1 MTLIFRILVGTIGL
15 LIAGHQINVV
25 YGFFTGPYSNWYAYP
40 LNASVITLGLLALW
54 YALAGPQDLDRIG
67 RTLAVGLLVG
77 AVGLVAGIAY
87 GGIVL
92 PLSGRRPGN
101 LYPLIGILMTG
112 PAGFVLGCLGAV
124 LWRKILPRRGEA

>member
-15 LIAGHQINVV
+15 LVAGHQIYVV
-25 YGFFTGPYSNWYAYP
+25 YGFFTGPYTNWFAYP

-67 RTLAVGLLVG
+67 RTLLVGLLVG

-87 GGIVL
+87 GGIVPL
-92 PLSGRRPGN
+92 LSGRRPSN
-101 LYPLIGILMTG
+101 LYPLIGILTTG
-112 PAGFVLGCLGAV
+112 PAGFVLGCLGAF
-124 LWRKILPRRGEA
+124 LWHKILLRRAEA

>member
-1 MTLIFRILVGTIGL
+1 MTLTFRILVGTIGL
-15 LIAGHQINVV
+15 LIAGHQIYVV
-25 YGFFTGPYSNWYAYP
+25 YRYFTGPYDWFTYSF
-40 LNASVITLGLLALW
+40 NAAIITLGLLALW

-67 RTLAVGLLVG
+67 RTLLVGLLVG

-101 LYPLIGILMTG
+101 LYPLIGILTTG
-112 PAGFVLGCLGAV
+112 PAGFVLGCLGAF
-124 LWRKILPRRGEA
+124 LWHKILLRRAEA